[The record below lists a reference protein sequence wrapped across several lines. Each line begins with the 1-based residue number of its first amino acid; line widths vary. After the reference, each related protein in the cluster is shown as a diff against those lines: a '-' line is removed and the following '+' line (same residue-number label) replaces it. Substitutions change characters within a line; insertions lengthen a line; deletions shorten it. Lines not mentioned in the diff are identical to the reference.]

1 KTSILGYLI
10 GQWTALGVRQISVV
24 CAAQDEVISAELD
37 RLGFPIRNRIT
48 NPDPDRGMFSSIQ
61 CAAQWP
67 RWEKGLTHWV
77 IALGD
82 QPHLRIET
90 LRTILD
96 FVAEYSKS
104 ICIPRQGGHRRHPV
118 VLPKTAFKRLATSSA
133 RDLKEFLDN
142 AE

>member
-1 KTSILGYLI
+1 MFSEVTDTLGPTGVVLLAAGASSRMGRPKLLLPWGKTSILGYLI

-24 CAAQDEVISAELD
+24 RAAQDEVISAELD
-37 RLGFPIRNRIT
+37 RLGFPARNRIS

-96 FVAEYSKS
+96 FVAEHSKS
-104 ICIPRQGGHRRHPV
+104 ICIPR
-118 VLPKTAFKRLATSSA
+118 
-133 RDLKEFLDN
+133 
-142 AE
+142 